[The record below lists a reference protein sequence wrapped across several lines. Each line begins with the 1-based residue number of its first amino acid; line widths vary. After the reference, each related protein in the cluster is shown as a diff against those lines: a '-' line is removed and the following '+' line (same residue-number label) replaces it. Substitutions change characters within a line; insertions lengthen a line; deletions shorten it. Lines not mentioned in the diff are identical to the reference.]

1 MEFTELLKRVL
12 PPLPPTPEFIPSEV
26 KSAGGYPSF
35 VGYLTGNGSQDLAAI
50 ECIRLYKQCLPYY
63 DSVSRRAEAFS
74 SIPARVMDKVTG
86 EYVESKALAL
96 LNKPNPTQ
104 GAQAFK
110 KALSSFVDI
119 CGEAFLAVTLS
130 TKGEP
135 LEIYSIK
142 PQDVT
147 ATVAARGTLIS
158 VAESYL
164 VSNSVITEYFKLDRA
179 TYRYRNA
186 TGTMELWHLK
196 EFNPTLGTNNLR
208 GLPKASPLWL
218 QIQQFIEADTNNY
231 SVLKRG
237 GRLSMAWVWKHT
249 EPMTDDQFTRWQEQV
264 NSYEGSIN
272 AGRQVLLDNMEL
284 QDVGQNNK
292 DMQFKENREVVKND
306 IYSAYSI
313 PLPLVSSATM
323 TMDNLKT
330 SAVLFYEQSVLPHT
344 DNILDELTRFLIP
357 LFKEPESYAFTYNP
371 IEIQPLKERMI
382 DEAAKIGLM
391 GVATDNELRTKVGLE
406 TLEGADVIYKAM
418 GLVPVAG
425 DYSTDSADIDD
436 EDVSGDD
443 ADLGTL
449 EDDETV
455 AEKRQRFAKYLSS
468 VTNDKG
474 ERSFTD
480 TYINEAVARRY
491 GNG

>member
-1 MEFTELLKRVL
+1 MDFTNLLKRVL
-12 PPLPPTPEFIPSEV
+12 PPLPPTPDFIPSQT

-35 VGYLTGNGSQDLAAI
+35 VGFLRGNGAQDLAAI

-63 DSVSRRAEAFS
+63 DSVSRRAEGFS
-74 SIPARVMDKVTG
+74 SIPARVIDKLSG

-119 CGEAFLAVTLS
+119 CGEAFLVATLS

-135 LEIYSIK
+135 LELYIIK

-147 ATVAARGTLIS
+147 TTAASRGTLIP

-164 VSNSVITEYFKLDRA
+164 VSNAIITEYFKLDRA

-186 TGTMELWHLK
+186 LGTMELWHLK
-196 EFNPTLGTNNLR
+196 EFNPTLNSDNLR
-208 GLPKASPLWL
+208 GLPKAAPLWL

-231 SVLKRG
+231 SILKRG
-237 GRLSMAWVWKHT
+237 GRPSLAWIWKHA
-249 EPMTDDQFTRWQEQV
+249 EPMNDDQFSRWQEQV
-264 NSYEGSIN
+264 NAYEGAMN

-284 QDVGQNNK
+284 QDVGVSNK
-292 DMQFKENREVVKND
+292 DMQFSENRNTVKND

-313 PLPLVSSATM
+313 PLPLVSAATM

-330 SAVLFYEQSVLPHT
+330 SAVLLYEQSILPHT

-357 LFKEPESYAFTYNP
+357 LFKEPDSYAFTYNP
-371 IEIQPLKERMI
+371 VEIQPLKDRMI
-382 DEAAKIGLM
+382 DEAAKVGLM
-391 GVATDNELRTKVGLE
+391 GIATDNELRHKVGLDE
-406 TLEGADVIYKAM
+406 LAGADVIYKPM
-418 GLVPVAG
+418 GMVPVAG
-425 DYSTDSADIDD
+425 DYSAEAPDDTADQ
-436 EDVSGDD
+436 VSGD
-443 ADLGTL
+443 AAELGTL
-449 EDDETV
+449 EDDETT
-455 AEKRQRFAKYLSS
+455 AEKRQRFAKYLTS
-468 VTNDKG
+468 VKNDKG
-474 ERSFTD
+474 DQAFTD

-491 GNG
+491 GNA